1 MKLKTW
7 LFAESY
13 RRKGML
19 GGVVL
24 AGVWILSS
32 LICLGVSDTVSEDVA
47 DKMIDY
53 ALYAASLP
61 IAVILIWN
69 REAPNPFSFIL
80 AFAAAHSLI
89 FLACLVSCF
98 FFPKSVWILMAIFF
112 FLAVYLFL
120 FLLLVA
126 AEAIVI
132 WGCFCLIRWFL
143 QKKQEP
149 RRCFHENE

>member
-13 RRKGML
+13 RWKGIL

-24 AGVWILSS
+24 AGVWILSDLRFPGFWDYLS
-32 LICLGVSDTVSEDVA
+32 KNLT
-47 DKMIDY
+47 DKLTDFV
-53 ALYAASLP
+53 LYAASLP
-61 IAVILIWN
+61 AAVILIWN
-69 REAPNPFSFIL
+69 REAPHPFSFVFSFAVAHGLIL
-80 AFAAAHSLI
+80 LSNLI
-89 FLACLVSCF
+89 RCF
-98 FFPKSVWILMAIFF
+98 FFPESLS
-112 FLAVYLFL
+112 FLLFLSDLTALYLFL